1 MSNYNVG
8 DLVRT
13 NDNTVGIIIKHKP
26 NEPVGASWVPERY
39 VVLWFDT
46 GKRKTEFAGDMNEM
60 IELLSA
66 AENEHVQKR

>member
-1 MSNYNVG
+1 MSSYNVG

-13 NDNTVGIIIKHKP
+13 NNNTVGIIIKHKP

-46 GKRKTEFAGDMNEM
+46 GKHKTEFAGEMNEM

-66 AENEHVQKR
+66 AESENVQKG